1 MHRTLLPP
9 SRPYTIRQIWHV
21 PFPVSPA
28 HSESHQ
34 QTGSA
39 DQVLSFRPHHK
50 KCRCGRL
57 HRLAARSASESWP
70 ECLSAHQFSHLSSP
84 LRTKKPALPHSEL
97 LPLTLQLLQKLPL
110 RQILLLA
117 QNQQSPRLL
126 PILLRF
132 LALPPH
138 LRFLALLPHPMPRPL
153 SALLRLIPVPP
164 KLLSQLLYFPAP
176 APGTCCHTIPRVSAP
191 APLPVPAISSS
202 SSSFRILLS
211 ILHVLFSFSSVS
223 FLSIAH
229 EKCRVCQIMFPWN
242 IFLEVPGNTKLMQ
255 IQQRSNLLKTLNEAL
270 GSIRGEVGVAAQNL
284 ARGLLIG

>member
-1 MHRTLLPP
+1 MHRTILPP

-84 LRTKKPALPHSEL
+84 LRTKKPVLPHSEL
-97 LPLTLQLLQKLPL
+97 LSLTLQLLQKLPL
-110 RQILLLA
+110 RQVLLLA

-126 PILLRF
+126 LILLRF
-132 LALPPH
+132 LALLPH
-138 LRFLALLPHPMPRPL
+138 LRFLALLPHLRFPALLPHLRFPALLPHPMPRPL
-153 SALLRLIPVPP
+153 SALLRLNPVPP

-242 IFLEVPGNTKLMQ
+242 IFPGVPGNTLRN
-255 IQQRSNLLKTLNEAL
+255 IS
-270 GSIRGEVGVAAQNL
+270 
-284 ARGLLIG
+284 

>member
-1 MHRTLLPP
+1 MHRTILPP
-9 SRPYTIRQIWHV
+9 SRPYTIRQIWDV

-84 LRTKKPALPHSEL
+84 LRTKKPVLPHSEL
-97 LPLTLQLLQKLPL
+97 LSLTLQLLQKLPL
-110 RQILLLA
+110 RQVLLLA

-126 PILLRF
+126 LIL
-132 LALPPH
+132 
-138 LRFLALLPHPMPRPL
+138 LRFLALLPHLRFPALLLHLRFP
-153 SALLRLIPVPP
+153 ALLRLNPVPP

-223 FLSIAH
+223 FLSIAYV
-229 EKCRVCQIMFPWN
+229 KCRVCQIMFPWN
-242 IFLEVPGNTKLMQ
+242 IFLEIPGNTLRN
-255 IQQRSNLLKTLNEAL
+255 IS
-270 GSIRGEVGVAAQNL
+270 
-284 ARGLLIG
+284 

>member
-1 MHRTLLPP
+1 MHKEQYLYSLSVLLLHQMHRTLLPP

-70 ECLSAHQFSHLSSP
+70 ECLSDHQSSHLSSP
-84 LRTKKPALPHSEL
+84 LRTKKPVLPHSEL

-110 RQILLLA
+110 RQVLLLA

-138 LRFLALLPHPMPRPL
+138 LRFLALLPHLRFPALLPPPMPRPL

-164 KLLSQLLYFPAP
+164 KLLSPLLYFPAP

-229 EKCRVCQIMFPWN
+229 VKCRVCQIMFPWN
-242 IFLEVPGNTKLMQ
+242 IFPEVPGNTLRN
-255 IQQRSNLLKTLNEAL
+255 IS
-270 GSIRGEVGVAAQNL
+270 
-284 ARGLLIG
+284 